1 MNKED
6 KLKTLLLQWL
16 QAYEKNVLVL
26 LYCPDPTNKTNM
38 ETLVKDTKKLLGD
51 NKNE

>member
-6 KLKTLLLQWL
+6 KIKTILRQWL
-16 QAYEKNVLVL
+16 QAYERNVLVL

-38 ETLVKDTKKLLGD
+38 ETLVKDTKKLLGE